1 MEGEL
6 VGVTLNKFLAEIYD
20 GLGAPGA
27 EVGDGGE
34 LGGSGGV
41 GVDAVG

>member
-1 MEGEL
+1 MEGER
-6 VGVTLNKFLAEIYD
+6 VGVPLGEFLTEIYD
-20 GLGAPGA
+20 GLGALGA

-34 LGGSGGV
+34 LGGCGGV